1 MSIVEIAAQLGH
13 NPTVCLD
20 IYGHVLAERW
30 TGGTRSAE
38 GLISTARAT
47 SVAQTLQSEHG

>member
-20 IYGHVLAERW
+20 IYGHAMAERW
-30 TGGTRSAE
+30 GGVSESAE
-38 GLISTARAT
+38 DSIEDARGYVCSTSAT
-47 SVAQTLQSEHG
+47 VGA